1 MSTIKRVP
9 TTPNSLSKNE
19 QPSTVRREQLTFVH
33 WAIDT
38 VAAVVVAPIFVVV
51 APTWS
56 TVTGVPIGRQFAR
69 VLCVAKGTRA
79 SSFNGVGDTIVV
91 TNKGIARGLP
101 KKKETSESWSCD
113 GVQQYSVRYQ
123 TTTSSSRS
131 NNNSNY
137 YRRFKQTTL
146 PTPPPTAATAA
157 ATAATTTNTTKA
169 LNKQHHHHHQTKLTC
184 LNPNNPE

>member
-1 MSTIKRVP
+1 VSTIKRVP

-19 QPSTVRREQLTFVH
+19 QPSTVRCEQLTFVH

-56 TVTGVPIGRQFAR
+56 TVTVVPIGRQFAR

-123 TTTSSSRS
+123 PTKHPAAEAITT
-131 NNNSNY
+131 
-137 YRRFKQTTL
+137 
-146 PTPPPTAATAA
+146 
-157 ATAATTTNTTKA
+157 ATTIAA
-169 LNKQHHHHHQTKLTC
+169 LNKQHYQHHHQQQQQQQQQQQL
-184 LNPNNPE
+184 LSPL